1 MTATVRGGLRLLLP
15 FLLLPLF
22 AACGNEK
29 EEEQEQKEPTVLSV
43 SGTASCSPVVK
54 SLEFTVQCDL
64 KWTAT
69 IEGAD
74 WARIDSQTVLGDG
87 GSVVIGFDTN
97 HGEGDRTGTL
107 VVTSGTKSYRRNFT
121 QGGLYNF
128 FIPRELHLAGTEEVS
143 LVFDSPYAWKA
154 SVAEGA
160 DWIDFEATEGIH
172 GFDSVRVAAKDPNEN
187 VGDRSG
193 SLIITIAGEDYTIPV
208 VQSQKDII
216 LTEDTDVS
224 FDYKGGDF
232 TVITRSNVSYEITC
246 SAEWVRHIDTK
257 ALNVAQE
264 SFTVSANESAEDRS
278 ATIRFAPKEGD
289 APAVTVKVLQSG
301 KDPIL
306 NIFTPGAYGIDGED
320 YILGH
325 NGWNQSGR
333 VLKADGS
340 FVYRLLNRSALKVLN
355 ISGITPSYPD
365 GSTCRLEITVRK
377 KSDVTLSGTCDALI
391 IGSSEELLWLKASDE
406 TYFIIQK

>member
-1 MTATVRGGLRLLLP
+1 MTATVRGGLGLLLP

-107 VVTSGTKSYRRNFT
+107 VVTSGTKSYRKNFT

-128 FIPRELHLAGTEEVS
+128 FIPREIHLSGTEEEI

-160 DWIDFEATEGIH
+160 DWIDFEATEGIT
-172 GFDSVRVAAKDPNEN
+172 GFDRVRVAAKDPNEN

-193 SLIITIAGEDYTIPV
+193 SLIITIAGEDFTIPV

-257 ALNVAQE
+257 ALNVARE
-264 SFTVSANESAEDRS
+264 SFTVAPNDTASERT
-278 ATIRFAPKEGD
+278 ATVRFAPREGD
-289 APAVTVKVLQSG
+289 AASVTLTVVQEG
-301 KDPIL
+301 KHPFLFI
-306 NIFTPGAYGIDGED
+306 TAPGCYDIDGKSFF
-320 YILGH
+320 LGN
-325 NGWNQSGR
+325 NGWNLSSR
-333 VLKADGS
+333 VQLADGTME
-340 FVYRLLNRSALKVLN
+340 YRLLNRASLTALCVRGYDPAAEEGSSARVTLTEWEKADKVLLKEYDV
-355 ISGITPSYPD
+355 IVL
-365 GSTCRLEITVRK
+365 GS
-377 KSDVTLSGTCDALI
+377 D
-391 IGSSEELLWLKASDE
+391 EERIWLKGDGN
-406 TYFIIQK
+406 TGFIIQK